1 MSVELKLYSSSRDTI
16 NVASLKQNIS
26 KALAETLISPALED
40 TTTELA
46 PEHKAEAIKSM
57 DDLIRISDHLI
68 VHKRFRDNMLFIL
81 GINFGLRVSDLRVLR
96 FSDLINPNLT
106 FKDKF
111 PVFEKKTR
119 NTRARKMNR
128 YITIND
134 AVIEAV
140 TLYLENTPNVC
151 LSDYM
156 FRSLSPNGRDKN
168 EPISRA
174 AVDNILKG
182 IASELNITAKVSTH
196 TLRKTFGYW
205 VMVFGNNDY
214 RQLML
219 LQKIFNHSSPAQT
232 LQYIGITDDEIA
244 DAYYKLNLGGG
255 VRGKIVSGAI
265 HECSAYDAVAGTIA

>member
-1 MSVELKLYSSSRDTI
+1 MSVELKLYSSNRDTI
-16 NVASLKQNIS
+16 NVASLKQNLS

-119 NTRARKMNR
+119 NTRTRKMNR
-128 YITIND
+128 YITINN

-255 VRGKIVSGAI
+255 ARSKIVSGAI
-265 HECSAYDAVAGTIA
+265 HECGAYYTATRTIA

>member
-1 MSVELKLYSSSRDTI
+1 MSVELKLYSSNRDTI

-128 YITIND
+128 YITINN

-255 VRGKIVSGAI
+255 ARSKIVSGAI
-265 HECSAYDAVAGTIA
+265 HEYSAYDAVAGTIA

>member
-1 MSVELKLYSSSRDTI
+1 MSVELKLYSSNRDTI

-119 NTRARKMNR
+119 NTRTRKMNR

-140 TLYLENTPNVC
+140 TLYF
-151 LSDYM
+151 S
-156 FRSLSPNGRDKN
+156 
-168 EPISRA
+168 
-174 AVDNILKG
+174 
-182 IASELNITAKVSTH
+182 
-196 TLRKTFGYW
+196 
-205 VMVFGNNDY
+205 
-214 RQLML
+214 
-219 LQKIFNHSSPAQT
+219 
-232 LQYIGITDDEIA
+232 
-244 DAYYKLNLGGG
+244 
-255 VRGKIVSGAI
+255 
-265 HECSAYDAVAGTIA
+265 